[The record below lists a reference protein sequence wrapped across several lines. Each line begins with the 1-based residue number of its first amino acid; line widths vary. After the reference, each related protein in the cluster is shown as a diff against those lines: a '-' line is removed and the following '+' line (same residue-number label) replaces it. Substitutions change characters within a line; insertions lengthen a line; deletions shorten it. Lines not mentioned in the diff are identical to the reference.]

1 MKTNTKTRTNT
12 RTKRGGKVLA
22 SGGFGCVFTPAL
34 KCEGAARREWGKVS
48 KLMTEKHAISEY
60 KEINSFKTK
69 LDTVKNYE
77 DYYLLYDA
85 TLCKPAELTD
95 SDLTAFAKTCT
106 ALPKKN
112 ITKQNIND
120 NLDKLLM
127 LNMPNGGVPVD
138 DFLYTKGTIEKMS
151 RVHTSLVNL
160 LKNGI
165 VPMNK
170 KHIYHCDIKDSN
182 ILVQETETTNGLK
195 TRLIDWGLS
204 TEYVPFK
211 DHPFPSTWRNRPLQ
225 FNVPFSVIIFSDD
238 FIEKYTTFI
247 KDGGTQDK
255 VHLKQFVADFVVSWM
270 KKRGGGHYKFIN
282 EIMYMLFSETMNDVS
297 LRDMPNVIETQIT
310 MPYIVNYIVDVLV
323 NFTVFRKDGTLNL
336 REYLDNV
343 FVEIVDIYGFI
354 SAYYPMLEILYSNRL
369 SLSDAEYDIF
379 KQLKFIFVEYLYTPR
394 HEPIKMHALLAD
406 LKILGDKITISA
418 AGRKHTAPRS
428 DTATGIKT
436 RKRSLLRK
444 NGSMSFKQRPK
455 YRRFKNPVFLS
466 PK

>member
-1 MKTNTKTRTNT
+1 MRTNARTRTNT
-12 RTKRGGKVLA
+12 RTKQGGKVLA

-34 KCEGAARREWGKVS
+34 KCDGARHREKGKVS

-69 LDTVKNYE
+69 LDTIKNYE

-95 SDLTAFAKTCT
+95 GDLTAFAKKCT
-106 ALPKKN
+106 ALAKKD

-138 DFLYTKGTIEKMS
+138 DFLYTNGTIEKMS

-182 ILVQETETTNGLK
+182 ILVQETDSSLK

-211 DHPFPSTWRNRPLQ
+211 DQPFPSTWRNRPLQ

-247 KDGGTQDK
+247 KNEGTPDK
-255 VHLKQFVADFVVSWM
+255 IQLKQFVSDFVVSWM
-270 KKRGGGHYKFIN
+270 EKRGGGHYKFIN
-282 EIMYMLFSETMNDVS
+282 EIMYMLFSDSMKDVS
-297 LRDMPNVIETQIT
+297 LRDMPDVIETQIT
-310 MPYIVNYIVDVLV
+310 MPYIVNYIVDVLTH
-323 NFTVFRKDGTLNL
+323 FTVFRNDGTLNL
-336 REYLDNV
+336 RDYLDNV

-369 SLSDAEYDIF
+369 SLSGAEHEIF
-379 KQLKFIFVEYLYTPR
+379 KQLNFIFVEYLYAPR
-394 HEPIKMHALLAD
+394 HEPIKMPALLAD
-406 LKILGDKITISA
+406 LKILGDTISISA
-418 AGRKHTAPRS
+418 AGRKHTSP
-428 DTATGIKT
+428 TASGIKT
-436 RKRSLLRK
+436 RKRMLLRK
-444 NGSMSFKQRPK
+444 NASMSFKQRPK

-466 PK
+466 SK